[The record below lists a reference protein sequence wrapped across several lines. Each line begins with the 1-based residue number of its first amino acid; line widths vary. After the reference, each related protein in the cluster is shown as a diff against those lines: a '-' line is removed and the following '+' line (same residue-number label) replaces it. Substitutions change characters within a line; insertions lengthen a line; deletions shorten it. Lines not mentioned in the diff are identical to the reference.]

1 VSKAQ
6 QKQTKKRRCCG
17 TIFFMKEQQLKFEL
31 DKITNSLE
39 KHNSLK
45 GNHEN
50 TMNDQTLDLEVSNNE
65 DNAELENNLIKLN
78 DSKIESSIMDSE
90 CN

>member
-1 VSKAQ
+1 
-6 QKQTKKRRCCG
+6 
-17 TIFFMKEQQLKFEL
+17 
-31 DKITNSLE
+31 
-39 KHNSLK
+39 
-45 GNHEN
+45 
-50 TMNDQTLDLEVSNNE
+50 MNDQTLDLEVSNNE